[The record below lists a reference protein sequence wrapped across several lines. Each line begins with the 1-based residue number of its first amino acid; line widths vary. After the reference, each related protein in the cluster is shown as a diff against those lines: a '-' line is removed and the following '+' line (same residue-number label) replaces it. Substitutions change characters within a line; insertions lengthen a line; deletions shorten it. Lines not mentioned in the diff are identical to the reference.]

1 MVRWAGSPSAAGA
14 GMRKSGRAHGC
25 AGAAFSPGPRARD
38 PHLDHMNTP
47 ADKKSRRGTRA
58 RSVARKLAMQAL
70 YQWQMTGHE
79 ANDIAKQFIES
90 EEFAGADR
98 EYFEEMLRGCIK
110 QKDAI
115 NAAIAPFIDRPLDQL
130 DPVETAILMMSM
142 FELQSR
148 LDVPYRVVINEAI
161 DLAKRFGAT
170 DAHKYVN
177 AVLDRA
183 AKELRAAER
192 G

>member
-1 MVRWAGSPSAAGA
+1 
-14 GMRKSGRAHGC
+14 
-25 AGAAFSPGPRARD
+25 
-38 PHLDHMNTP
+38 MNTP
-47 ADKKSRRGTRA
+47 PDKKSRRGTRA

-70 YQWQMTGHE
+70 YQWQMTAHE
-79 ANDIAKQFIES
+79 ANDITRQFVES

-98 EYFEEMLRGCIK
+98 EYFEEILRGCIK
-110 QKDAI
+110 QKEQIDTAI
-115 NAAIAPFIDRPLDQL
+115 KPFIDRPLEQL
-130 DPVETAILMMSM
+130 DPVETAILMMGI

-148 LDVPYRVVINEAI
+148 IDVPYRVVINEGV

-183 AKELRAAER
+183 AKSIRADER
-192 G
+192 